1 VQWISLRP
9 VKRAPLASVDTAR
22 ALTGGGLEGDHDGG
36 RSCGRGVT
44 LVQAEHLGVTASLT
58 GVEEIAPAML
68 RRNLV
73 VSGIDLV
80 APEGPVLS
88 CRRRRAAR
96 YGLAHPCSR
105 MEEALG
111 SSAYNV
117 MRGYGGLCARIL
129 EGGILRVGDVAA
141 VERAKRRARLVV
153 CAAAALTGR
162 IACGQPC

>member
-58 GVEEIAPAML
+58 GVEEIAPAVL

-80 APEGPVLS
+80 ALKGQCFRIRDVVLQG
-88 CRRRRAAR
+88 A
-96 YGLAHPCSR
+96 GLAHPCSR

-111 SSAYNV
+111 RGGDNA
-117 MRGYGGLCARIL
+117 MRGHGGLCARVL
-129 EGGILRVGDVAA
+129 QGGIVRVGDVPA
-141 VERAKRRARLVV
+141 VEGVA
-153 CAAAALTGR
+153 
-162 IACGQPC
+162 P